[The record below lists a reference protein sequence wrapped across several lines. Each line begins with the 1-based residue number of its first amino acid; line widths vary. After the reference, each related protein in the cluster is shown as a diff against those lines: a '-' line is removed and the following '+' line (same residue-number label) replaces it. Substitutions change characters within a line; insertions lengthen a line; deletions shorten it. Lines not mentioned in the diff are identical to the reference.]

1 MAVVQNVGADEMAEL
16 LATFAAGAPARLDEA
31 AATAAERVLLDTFAV
46 AVGALTHPAARAA
59 RRYAR
64 RFPLDGGARVWG
76 TSLTTSPETAALV
89 DGVPIRGYDY
99 NDLYMGRRGGGH
111 PSDVVAAVV
120 SAADWAGASGGE
132 LLGSLAIAYEVVL
145 ALMDTL
151 PIGARGWDYA
161 NLTAIGATCGVSRL
175 LGLSAEQA
183 REALAITV
191 VPHAASNEIESSELN
206 RAGDL
211 TMWKRFNGSDAMR
224 QSVYAC
230 VLAADGV
237 EGAVRPFTGR
247 LGFLDR
253 MQVDEDPLPELRRLL
268 DPARPPA
275 RIGATTFK
283 RWPVGS
289 RGQSAIQAAL
299 AARARVPDARQIRA
313 VRVLTDEAAYD
324 HLVRIRE
331 DPWHP
336 TSRETADHSLPY
348 IVAATVLEGRLH
360 TDSFDPDRVRDPGRA
375 RFLEERVTV
384 EVAPDLCRGAAGGF
398 PTRVEIETADG
409 EVAVGEGA
417 PPPGH
422 PLNPFS
428 DADFDAKLHEN
439 ADALLGEDGAAALI
453 AAVRSLET
461 GDARSLTAL
470 LEVRPGVDIDG
481 ATAG

>member
-1 MAVVQNVGADEMAEL
+1 MAAIQNVAADEMAEL
-16 LATFAAGAPARLDEA
+16 LAGFAANAPVRPDDH
-31 AATAAERVLLDTFAV
+31 ATAAKRVLLDTFAV
-46 AVGALTHPAARAA
+46 AVGALSHPAAGAA
-59 RRYAR
+59 RRYAS

-76 TSLTTSPETAALV
+76 TSLTASPETATLV
-89 DGVPIRGYDY
+89 NGVPIRGYDY
-99 NDLYMGRRGGGH
+99 NDLYMGRRSGGH

-120 SAADWAGASGGE
+120 TTADWAGADGRE

-151 PIGARGWDYA
+151 PIGERGWDYA
-161 NLTAIGATCGVSRL
+161 NVTAIGATCGVARL

-183 REALAITV
+183 RDALAITV

-206 RAGDL
+206 RTGNL
-211 TMWKRFNGSDAMR
+211 TMWKRFNGADAMR

-230 VLAADGV
+230 LLASDGV
-237 EGAVRPFTGR
+237 EGAVRPFTGL
-247 LGFLDR
+247 LGFLNR
-253 MQVDEDPLPELRRLL
+253 MQVDDDPMPELRRLL
-268 DPARPPA
+268 DPARPLT
-275 RIGATTFK
+275 RIGDTTFK

-299 AARARVPDARQIRA
+299 AARAQVADPRAIRA

-348 IVAATVLEGRLH
+348 IVTAALLDGWLH
-360 TDSFDPDRVRDPGRA
+360 TDSFVLDRVRDPHRA
-375 RFLEERVTV
+375 RFLAEQVTV
-384 EVAPDLCRGAAGGF
+384 EVVEDLCQGAAGGF
-398 PTRVEIETADG
+398 PTRVEVETADG
-409 EVAVGEGA
+409 RVAVGEAA

-422 PLNPFS
+422 PGNPFS

-439 ADALLGEDGAAALI
+439 ADTLLGEDGASALI
-453 AAVRSLET
+453 EAVRSLES

-470 LEVRPGVDIDG
+470 LEVRPGADIDRVPRG
-481 ATAG
+481 